1 MKVWSRAGSKN
12 STTNSQRAKRR
23 GESKKKRKCQRGDPE
38 QASTSRLFPYEGCK
52 LLPPPQGRKVLFSKL
67 NPLNPSRTEREETE
81 EVQGPTA
88 TWGASVGVLKKS
100 KAEAAT
106 MHKYGPLSVVESLS
120 HIFAKHHNQRPKETV
135 YRCFR
140 LRGGSVNAPSETR
153 QHHIRS
159 GGSRLALSK
168 HTLAL

>member
-120 HIFAKHHNQRPKETV
+120 HIFAKHHNQRPTRDRLSMFPAPWRVSKCTIRDPPASHSIWRVKVSTV
-135 YRCFR
+135 
-140 LRGGSVNAPSETR
+140 
-153 QHHIRS
+153 
-159 GGSRLALSK
+159 
-168 HTLAL
+168 